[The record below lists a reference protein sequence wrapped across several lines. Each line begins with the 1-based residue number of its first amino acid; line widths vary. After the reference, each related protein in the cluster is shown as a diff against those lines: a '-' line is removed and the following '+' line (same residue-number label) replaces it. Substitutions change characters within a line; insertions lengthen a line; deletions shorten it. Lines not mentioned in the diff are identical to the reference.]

1 MLLGDVMR
9 TRINMYFTEEQM
21 ERIERVKDYFIQ
33 TQEMTVNQFLK
44 YCIFG
49 YMTEIQSQHQ
59 ELIDRAESE
68 AR

>member
-1 MLLGDVMR
+1 MKK
-9 TRINMYFTEEQM
+9 RINLYFTEEQM
-21 ERIERVKDYFIQ
+21 ERIERVKELFIQ

-49 YMTEIQSQHQ
+49 YLTEIQSQYQ